1 MSFPPNGSAPP
12 VHILT
17 KNGPHRESV
26 FNATFLSFSI
36 STIEEAHI
44 LQKRAG
50 EVYVHYVNTDKRLD
64 EWVPETNVREIEE
77 CPPSPSA
84 KSTRKRKRGRP
95 RSSSVLQQPLAG
107 PSGSSSE
114 VEENGLERILMTEE
128 DYDIEHHKRI
138 VSPCDVSLTFMC
150 TNKTIHQTAQRNFDK
165 VNFGAWQI
173 KTWYVFWNIYI
184 WN

>member
-17 KNGPHRESV
+17 KDGPHRESA

-64 EWVPETNVREIEE
+64 EWVSETNVREIEE

-95 RSSSVLQQPLAG
+95 RSKSSPLLQQPLAG

-138 VSPCDVSLTFMC
+138 VSPRHVSLTYVHQQDD
-150 TNKTIHQTAQRNFDK
+150 IHQTAHRNFDK

-173 KTWYVFWNIYI
+173 KTWYVF
-184 WN
+184 